1 MIDITSTTME
11 IFCQLQFASEAYV
24 VLLALEKTG
33 MQSTEE
39 TPPNFGDSEDERYQ
53 WLLKTANQVYFH

>member
-1 MIDITSTTME
+1 M
-11 IFCQLQFASEAYV
+11 